1 MKAEMSHKKIP
12 YQATLNWSQKIDI
25 HKAPPQRTAKNR
37 HPQSSPQRTLK
48 RSTRKIIEIYITSHV
63 ILTYPIQNAVLR
75 MQINWT
81 Y

>member
-1 MKAEMSHKKIP
+1 MSHESR
-12 YQATLNWSQKIDI
+12 NESQKDSL
-25 HKAPPQRTAKNR
+25 PSYPQLTAKNR